1 MTPTARP
8 SDADVRE
15 MARGL
20 SEAQRELLL
29 RYEATTAEQDITEA
43 ECFHKGVEL
52 FVELSPEVYDP
63 EYGTLVDPG
72 EKAWFA
78 SMGAHS
84 PAGSAEWERCWIAYT
99 PLGLALRRHL
109 MEKDNG

>member
-20 SEAQRELLL
+20 SEAAKWAMSRGPIGYIARSTGAACRASLQRKGLVLD
-29 RYEATTAEQDITEA
+29 RMYAES
-43 ECFHKGVEL
+43 L
-52 FVELSPEVYDP
+52 
-63 EYGTLVDPG
+63 
-72 EKAWFA
+72 
-78 SMGAHS
+78 
-84 PAGSAEWERCWIAYT
+84 T
-99 PLGLALRRHL
+99 PLGLEVQAALRRHL